1 MEKVIG
7 YAGILF
13 SGSTPQ
19 SVKIESLNDI
29 FGDLGKKGVDGKELV
44 RAQVY
49 PKGDDGLTIHLI
61 DTDNHVSE
69 EYHLRAL
76 YQRQDV

>member
-1 MEKVIG
+1 MNKVIG
-7 YAGILF
+7 YTGILF
-13 SGSTPQ
+13 SGNIPQ

-29 FGDLGKKGVDGKELV
+29 FGDLGKKDVDEKELV

-49 PKGDDGLTIHLI
+49 PKGDGGLTIHLI
-61 DTDNHVSE
+61 NSDNNVSE